1 MIDSSLTFER
11 PSRSVRYR
19 LINWGGTTLNS
30 LGLSLASLEEESLL
44 RESQR
49 IARLKDFGDDSFRVP
64 LQKLLESLNK
74 EGNLNF
80 VGQALLRKYLLN
92 LLVNRLRIQENFK
105 RYPEIAKVPIEKPL
119 FVLGLPRSGT
129 TFLHNLLS
137 QDPSSRWLHLWEL
150 CNPLPSPDYNTRE
163 TDPRI
168 GEAKK
173 LVESFNSLVPQLS
186 TVHHLNPSGPE
197 ECNVLFEHDLISIL
211 FELRANVPSYT
222 EWLLNQDLVDSY
234 RYYRR
239 QLQLLAWKWSGKH
252 WLLKAPI
259 HLNYLL
265 ALITVFPD
273 ARIIHTY
280 RDPLKVVPS
289 LCSLSAL
296 FRGVYT
302 DHLDLKAIGE
312 QWLNWFDI
320 ISERS
325 MEMRQAIPNQ
335 QIYDLNYLD
344 LVSDPIGK
352 VRQIYD
358 YLDYDFNPV
367 FEENLKQ
374 YINTNPQH
382 KHGVHRYSLDQFGLD
397 ASKVNKRFENYCL
410 KFNISSE
417 TT

>member
-1 MIDSSLTFER
+1 MINSSLTVER
-11 PSRSVRYR
+11 PPRSVRYR
-19 LINWGGTTLNS
+19 LINCGGTVLSS

-44 RESQR
+44 KESQR
-49 IARLKDFGDDSFRVP
+49 ITGLKDFGDDSFRVP

-74 EGNLNF
+74 EANLNF
-80 VGQALLRKYLLN
+80 VGQASLRKFLLER
-92 LLVNRLRIQENFK
+92 LVNRLRIQEDFK

-119 FVLGLPRSGT
+119 FVIGLPRSGT

-150 CNPLPSPDYNTRE
+150 LNPSPSPDYTTRE

-173 LVESFNSLVPQLS
+173 LVESINSFIPELS
-186 TVHHLNPSGPE
+186 TIHHFNPNGPE
-197 ECNVLFEHDLISIL
+197 ECNILFEHDLTSIV
-211 FELRANVPSYT
+211 FEMNANVPSYT
-222 EWLLNQDLVDSY
+222 EWFLNQDLVTSY

-273 ARIIHTY
+273 ARIIHIH

-289 LCSLSAL
+289 LCSYSAL
-296 FRGVYT
+296 FRAVNT
-302 DHLDLKAIGE
+302 DSLDFKAIGE
-312 QWLNWFDI
+312 QWLNWFAI
-320 ISERS
+320 ITKRS
-325 MEMRQAIPNQ
+325 IEMRQTIPTQ
-335 QIYDLNYLD
+335 QIYDLNYTD
-344 LVSDPIGK
+344 LVSDPIRK

-358 YLDYDFNPV
+358 YFDYDFDPV
-367 FEENLKQ
+367 FEENLKR

-397 ASKVNKRFENYCL
+397 ASKVTKTFENSLY
-410 KFNISSE
+410 N
-417 TT
+417 